1 MLTDLVIGLILILC
15 TSSIMQNETWICATL
30 YSVAS
35 HIIKIHDVYETCPVT
50 RLADSGP
57 QSLHVADSFAAE
69 CLEETPVKN
78 A

>member
-1 MLTDLVIGLILILC
+1 
-15 TSSIMQNETWICATL
+15 MQNETWICATL

-57 QSLHVADSFAAE
+57 QSLHVADSGPQSLHVADSFAAE